1 MLSRF
6 TRFLG
11 SGRFAQPET
20 RACSLTEPN
29 ARPELVLLRRGRPS
43 FGKLGGG
50 AGAITRLMV
59 IGLTACVLSGC
70 VPALVGGAVV
80 GTTVVATDRRTAGM
94 QLDDQ
99 AIELRVRNLV
109 ANNYSDA
116 VQVTPSSYNG
126 NVLLVGTVPD
136 VGTSSQIEK
145 LVQQLEHVKRVINQ
159 LQVGAPR
166 TVAEGAADSWISGQ
180 VRAAFLATEGL
191 PSNAFAVTTNRGVVY
206 LQGLVTREEGDR
218 GANVAAGIKGVNK
231 VVKLFEYI
239 SPEEASKTLQLG
251 GSENTVSA
259 ENGATPATGASR
271 TQPSSSTQSDNDASM
286 PPSGA
291 LAIPVPS
298 AP

>member
-1 MLSRF
+1 
-6 TRFLG
+6 
-11 SGRFAQPET
+11 
-20 RACSLTEPN
+20 
-29 ARPELVLLRRGRPS
+29 
-43 FGKLGGG
+43 
-50 AGAITRLMV
+50 
-59 IGLTACVLSGC
+59 
-70 VPALVGGAVV
+70 
-80 GTTVVATDRRTAGM
+80 
-94 QLDDQ
+94 
-99 AIELRVRNLV
+99 
-109 ANNYSDA
+109 
-116 VQVTPSSYNG
+116 
-126 NVLLVGTVPD
+126 
-136 VGTSSQIEK
+136 
-145 LVQQLEHVKRVINQ
+145 Q

-271 TQPSSSTQSDNDASM
+271 TQPSSSTQSNNDASM
-286 PPSGA
+286 PPS
-291 LAIPVPS
+291 
-298 AP
+298 